1 MFKMRKAGLYSFIFL
16 AAFAFCLWFYL
27 YTNAPQG
34 AGLLKVAFLSVGQ
47 GDSIYIEAPN
57 GRQMLI
63 DGGPDRSVLRELS
76 KVMNPMDRSIDVVV
90 ETHPDA
96 DHVTGLAYVLDRYQI
111 GAFMD
116 PNRPADTEIS
126 EVVMDSALKEPG
138 ARRIIGRAGERIDLG
153 GGVYADILSPHG
165 NVSQL
170 PTNNGSIVMR
180 LVYGN
185 TSFMLT
191 GDLPS
196 EIEDYLVAERR
207 NTLKSDVLKAGHHGS
222 KYSTDDAW
230 LAAVHP
236 ALVVISAGKGN
247 RYGHPNPE
255 TLARIENEG
264 AAIVSTIDEGTITLT
279 SDGRTILGR

>member
-1 MFKMRKAGLYSFIFL
+1 MNRSVTLLAVVILATLNLLIWTIVLWPQSRVLTVSFL
-16 AAFAFCLWFYL
+16 D
-27 YTNAPQG
+27 
-34 AGLLKVAFLSVGQ
+34 VGQ
-47 GDSIYIEAPN
+47 GDAIFIESPT

-76 KVMNPMDRSIDVVV
+76 KVMNPMDRSIDLVV

-96 DHVTGLAYVLDRYQI
+96 DHVTGLAYVLDRYQV

-126 EVVMDSALKEPG
+126 QVVIDSALKEPG
-138 ARRIIGRAGERIDLG
+138 ATRVIGRAGERVDLG

-165 NVSQL
+165 DVSQL

-196 EIEDYLVAERR
+196 EIEDYLVAGRG

-230 LAAVHP
+230 LATVHP
-236 ALVVISAGKGN
+236 TLVVISAGKGN

-255 TLARIENEG
+255 TLARIEHEG

>member
-1 MFKMRKAGLYSFIFL
+1 MNRSVTLLAVTILATLNLLIWAIVLWPQSRVLTVSFL
-16 AAFAFCLWFYL
+16 D
-27 YTNAPQG
+27 
-34 AGLLKVAFLSVGQ
+34 VGQ
-47 GDSIYIEAPN
+47 GDAIFIESPT

-96 DHVTGLAYVLDRYQI
+96 DHVTGLAYVLGRYQI

-126 EVVMDSALKEPG
+126 QVVIDSVLKEPG
-138 ARRIIGRAGERIDLG
+138 AVRIIGRTGERIDLG

-165 NVSQL
+165 DVSQL
-170 PTNNGSIVMR
+170 PTNNGSVVMR

-196 EIEDYLVAERR
+196 EIEDYLVAERG

-255 TLARIENEG
+255 TLARIEHEG

>member
-1 MFKMRKAGLYSFIFL
+1 MNRSVTLLAVVILATLNLLIWTIVLWPQSRVLTVSFL
-16 AAFAFCLWFYL
+16 D
-27 YTNAPQG
+27 
-34 AGLLKVAFLSVGQ
+34 VGQ
-47 GDSIYIEAPN
+47 GDAIFIESPT

-76 KVMNPMDRSIDVVV
+76 KVMNPMDRSIDLVV

-96 DHVTGLAYVLDRYQI
+96 DHVTGLAYVLDRYQV

-126 EVVMDSALKEPG
+126 QVVIDSALKEPG
-138 ARRIIGRAGERIDLG
+138 ATRVIGRAGERVDLG

-165 NVSQL
+165 DVSQL

-180 LVYGN
+180 LVDGN

-196 EIEDYLVAERR
+196 EIEDYLVAGRG

-230 LAAVHP
+230 LATVHP
-236 ALVVISAGKGN
+236 TLVVISAGKGN

-255 TLARIENEG
+255 TLARIEHEG